1 MGWLVT
7 IYWGGRI
14 LFDSLGRVH
23 FLGMFLSMFCQSQV
37 GFPPD
42 IILVRD
48 IIEFWHSIDS
58 CCKLVDIVLSPNTA
72 LVV

>member
-14 LFDSLGRVH
+14 LFASLGRVN
-23 FLGMFLSMFCQSQV
+23 FLGTFLSMFCQSQV

-42 IILVRD
+42 IMLVRD
-48 IIEFWHSIDS
+48 IIEF
-58 CCKLVDIVLSPNTA
+58 
-72 LVV
+72 